1 MSKTLLAAALLPT
14 AAFAQQLTI
23 PVNPTLVITANRVEQ
38 PISSVLAP
46 VVVID
51 RAEIESRQV
60 QSLPALL
67 KTLPGVQITTLGG
80 RGHMSSLFIRGTNS
94 NHSLVLMNGRPIAA
108 MVAGTPDLSQI
119 PLGNIERIEYIRGP
133 RAAVYGSDAIGGV
146 INLITKTS
154 AKNGSETHLKGGA
167 GSNGY
172 GQGELRTVQSLGQKT
187 DMNMLIGY
195 ERTDGF
201 DIKAQDGSTP
211 IQPDRDG
218 FAGLNGQI
226 GLTHRF
232 NDAWS
237 ADINAQGYNNLT
249 DIDGGEDWL
258 APGVPSSDQSRVQAF
273 QYDGGLKFQS
283 KDLISRFE
291 ASYGENKLKNW
302 LESNGEETGQPIH
315 TGLTRLSWINS
326 WSGIEGVSLTGG
338 ADWQREEMKSDSR
351 GSNKAFN
358 APDRDNTGL
367 FAVGSYRWQA
377 LLWELSGRTDD
388 NQQYGRHN
396 TWSAASG
403 LDIDENHNVRLS
415 YGTGFKAPTFLDL
428 YYPGYENPD
437 LKPEESKNL
446 ELDFSGRYTAWDW
459 SVNLYRNQIQNLISC
474 QSAFSSCKPD
484 NTDAEI
490 RGVEVAL
497 GLETG
502 PLHHDLSFD
511 YTKTEDK
518 NDGDQPLLR
527 RAKQKAS
534 WLTQAQLGPVDL
546 STELLYVGQ
555 RDDKNFSSFPAARVV
570 LSSYTLVNLGASYG
584 VTPALTLGGRID
596 NLFDRDY
603 VPAYGYASPGT
614 EFKLTADYRL

>member
-14 AAFAQQLTI
+14 AAFAQTTI

-226 GLTHRF
+226 GLNHRF

>member
-1 MSKTLLAAALLPT
+1 MSKKFLAAALLPT
-14 AAFAQQLTI
+14 AAFAQTTI
-23 PVNPTLVITANRVEQ
+23 PINPTLVITANRVEQ
-38 PISSVLAP
+38 PVSSVLAP

-60 QSLPALL
+60 QSLPDLL
-67 KTLPGVQITTLGG
+67 KTLPGVQMVTLGG
-80 RGHMSSLFIRGTNS
+80 RGHISSLFVRGTNS

-201 DIKAQDGSTP
+201 DVVANTK
-211 IQPDRDG
+211 QPDRDG
-218 FAGLNGQI
+218 FNSKNGQI
-226 GLTHRF
+226 GLNHTF

-237 ADINAQGYNNLT
+237 ADFNAQRYQNLT
-249 DIDGGEDWL
+249 KFDGRY
-258 APGVPSSDQSRVQAF
+258 DQQQVDTF

-283 KDLISRFE
+283 KALTSRLE
-291 ASYGENKLKNW
+291 ASYGENSSKSW
-302 LESNGEETGQPIH
+302 EESKGKSSADPTH
-315 TGLTRLSWINS
+315 TGMTNISWINS
-326 WSGIEGVSLTGG
+326 WSGIEHLNLTGG
-338 ADWQREEMKSDSR
+338 VDWKREQMKSDSR
-351 GSNKAFN
+351 GEDWSTGVPVSTGFN

-415 YGTGFKAPTFLDL
+415 YGTGFKAPTFMDL
-428 YYPGYENPD
+428 YSPGYENPA

-446 ELDFSGRYTAWDW
+446 ELDFSGRYTGWDW
-459 SVNLYRNQIQNLISC
+459 SANFYRNQIQNLIKC
-474 QSAFSSCKPD
+474 QKGYITCTKD
-484 NTDAEI
+484 NTDADIEGI
-490 RGVEVAL
+490 ELAL
-497 GLETG
+497 GLDTW
-502 PLHHDLSFD
+502 LVHHDFNYD
-511 YTKTEDK
+511 YTRAKDK
-518 NDGDQPLLR
+518 NENDQQLLR
-527 RAKQKAS
+527 RAKHKGA
-534 WLTQAQLGPVDL
+534 WLTSFTTGQMTW
-546 STELLYVGQ
+546 STEVLYVGE
-555 RDDKNFSSFPAARVV
+555 RLDVGNVE
-570 LSSYTLVNLGASYG
+570 LSPYTLVNLGATYAA
-584 VTPALTLGGRID
+584 TNQLTLGGRID
-596 NLFDRDY
+596 NLFDRNY
-603 VPAYGYASPGT
+603 EVAKGYASPGT
-614 EFKLTADYRL
+614 EFKVTADYRF

>member
-1 MSKTLLAAALLPT
+1 MSKKFLAAALLPT
-14 AAFAQQLTI
+14 AAFAQTTI
-23 PVNPTLVITANRVEQ
+23 PINPTLVITANRVEQ
-38 PISSVLAP
+38 PVSSVLAP

-60 QSLPALL
+60 QSLPELL
-67 KTLPGVQITTLGG
+67 KTLPGVQIATLGG
-80 RGHMSSLFIRGTNS
+80 RGHISSLFIRGTNS

-167 GSNGY
+167 GSHGY

-201 DIKAQDGSTP
+201 DVVANTK
-211 IQPDRDG
+211 QPDRDG
-218 FAGLNGQI
+218 FASRNGQI
-226 GLTHRF
+226 GLNHAF

-237 ADINAQGYNNLT
+237 VDFNAQGYDNLT
-249 DIDGGEDWL
+249 DTDG
-258 APGVPSSDQSRVQAF
+258 STDQSRVQAF
-273 QYDGGLKFQS
+273 QYDGGLKFQG
-283 KDLISRFE
+283 KDLSSRLE
-291 ASYGENKLKNW
+291 ASYGENKLKTW
-302 LESNGEETGQPIH
+302 QEAKGEASGEPIH
-315 TGLTRLSWINS
+315 TGLTRFSWINS
-326 WSGIEGVSLTGG
+326 WSGIEGMNLTGG

-351 GSNKAFN
+351 SYGKTFS

-415 YGTGFKAPTFLDL
+415 YGTGFKAPTFNQL
-428 YYPGYENPD
+428 YYPGSENPT

-446 ELDFSGRYTAWDW
+446 ELGLSGRYSAWDW
-459 SVNLYRNQIQNLISC
+459 SVNLYRNRIDNLIYCLTSMSYTC
-474 QSAFSSCKPD
+474 NPK
-484 NTDAEI
+484 NTTADI
-490 RGVEVAL
+490 KGVETEI
-497 GLETG
+497 GIDTG
-502 PLHHDLSFD
+502 PVHHRLSYD
-511 YTKTEDK
+511 YTRAKDK
-518 NDGDQPLLR
+518 GNQDLQLLR
-527 RAKQKAS
+527 RAEHKGS
-534 WLTQAQLGPVDL
+534 WIADTRFDATTLT
-546 STELLYVGQ
+546 TELLYVGKRYDNNWATNQ
-555 RDDKNFSSFPAARVV
+555 RVELGA
-570 LSSYTLVNLGASYG
+570 YTLLNLAASYE
-584 VTPALTLGGRID
+584 VTQQFTLGGRID

-603 VPAYGYASPGT
+603 APAYGYASPGT
-614 EFKLTADYRL
+614 EFKVTADYRF

>member
-1 MSKTLLAAALLPT
+1 MSKKFLAAALLPT
-14 AAFAQQLTI
+14 AAFAQTTI
-23 PVNPTLVITANRVEQ
+23 PINPTLVITANRVEQ
-38 PISSVLAP
+38 PVSSVLAP

-60 QSLPALL
+60 QSLPDLL
-67 KTLPGVQITTLGG
+67 KTLPGVQMATLGG
-80 RGHMSSLFIRGTNS
+80 RGHISSLFVRGTNS

-201 DIKAQDGSTP
+201 DVVANTK
-211 IQPDRDG
+211 QPDRDG
-218 FAGLNGQI
+218 FNSKNGQFGLNH
-226 GLTHRF
+226 TF

-237 ADINAQGYNNLT
+237 ADFNAQRYQNLT
-249 DIDGGEDWL
+249 EFDGRY
-258 APGVPSSDQSRVQAF
+258 DQQQVDTF

-283 KDLISRFE
+283 KALTSRLE
-291 ASYGENKLKNW
+291 ASYGENSSKSW
-302 LESNGEETGQPIH
+302 EESKGKSSADPTH
-315 TGLTRLSWINS
+315 TGMTNISWINS
-326 WSGIEGVSLTGG
+326 WSGIEDLNLTGG
-338 ADWQREEMKSDSR
+338 VDWQREQMKSDSR
-351 GSNKAFN
+351 SGGQPFTV
-358 APDRDNTGL
+358 PDRDNTGA
-367 FAVGSYRWQA
+367 FVVGSYVWRPF
-377 LLWELSGRTDD
+377 LFELSGRTDD

-403 LDIDENHNVRLS
+403 LDIDEHHNVRLS
-415 YGTGFKAPTFLDL
+415 YGTAFKAPSFMDL
-428 YYPGYENPD
+428 YYGVPAE

-446 ELDFSGRYTAWDW
+446 ELGLSGRYSVWDW
-459 SVNLYRNQIQNLISC
+459 SVNLYRNRIDNLIYCLTSMSYTC
-474 QSAFSSCKPD
+474 NPK
-484 NTDAEI
+484 NTTADI
-490 RGVEVAL
+490 KGVETEL
-497 GLETG
+497 GIDTG
-502 PLHHDLSFD
+502 PVHHRLSYD
-511 YTKTEDK
+511 YTRAKDTGNQDL
-518 NDGDQPLLR
+518 QLLR
-527 RAKQKAS
+527 RAEHKGS
-534 WLTQAQLGPVDL
+534 WIADTRFDAATLTA
-546 STELLYVGQ
+546 ELLYVGKRYDNNWATNQ
-555 RDDKNFSSFPAARVV
+555 RVELGA
-570 LSSYTLVNLGASYG
+570 YTLLNLAASYE
-584 VTPALTLGGRID
+584 VTQQFILGGRIE

-614 EFKLTADYRL
+614 EFKVTADYRF

>member
-1 MSKTLLAAALLPT
+1 MSKKFLAAALLPT
-14 AAFAQQLTI
+14 AAFAQTTI
-23 PVNPTLVITANRVEQ
+23 PINPTLVITANRVEQ
-38 PISSVLAP
+38 PVSAVLAP

-60 QSLPALL
+60 QSLPELL
-67 KTLPGVQITTLGG
+67 KTLPGVQIATLGG
-80 RGHMSSLFIRGTNS
+80 RGHISSLFIRGTNS

-167 GSNGY
+167 GSHGY

-201 DIKAQDGSTP
+201 DVVANTK
-211 IQPDRDG
+211 QPDRDG
-218 FAGLNGQI
+218 FASRNGQI
-226 GLTHRF
+226 GLNHAF

-237 ADINAQGYNNLT
+237 ADFNAQGYDNLT
-249 DIDGGEDWL
+249 DTDG
-258 APGVPSSDQSRVQAF
+258 STDQSRVQAF
-273 QYDGGLKFQS
+273 QYDGGLKFQG
-283 KDLISRFE
+283 KDLISRLE
-291 ASYGENKLKNW
+291 ASYGENKLKTW
-302 LESNGEETGQPIH
+302 QEAKGEASGEPIH
-315 TGLTRLSWINS
+315 TGLTRFSWINS
-326 WSGIEGVSLTGG
+326 WSGIEGMNLTGG

-351 GSNKAFN
+351 SYGKTFS

-415 YGTGFKAPTFLDL
+415 YGTGFKAPTFNQL
-428 YYPGYENPD
+428 YYPGSENPT

-446 ELDFSGRYTAWDW
+446 ELGLSGRYSAWDW
-459 SVNLYRNQIQNLISC
+459 SVNLYRNRIDNLIYCLTSMSYTC
-474 QSAFSSCKPD
+474 NPK
-484 NTDAEI
+484 NTTADI
-490 RGVEVAL
+490 KGVETEI
-497 GLETG
+497 GIDTG
-502 PLHHDLSFD
+502 PVHHRLSYD
-511 YTKTEDK
+511 YTRAKDK
-518 NDGDQPLLR
+518 GNQDLQLLR
-527 RAKQKAS
+527 RAEHKGS
-534 WLTQAQLGPVDL
+534 WIADTRFDATTLT
-546 STELLYVGQ
+546 TELLYVGKRYDNNWATNQ
-555 RDDKNFSSFPAARVV
+555 RVELGA
-570 LSSYTLVNLGASYG
+570 YTLLNLAASYE
-584 VTPALTLGGRID
+584 VTQQFTLGGRID

-603 VPAYGYASPGT
+603 APAYGYASPGT
-614 EFKLTADYRL
+614 EFKVTADYRF

>member
-1 MSKTLLAAALLPT
+1 MSKKLLVAALLPT
-14 AAFAQQLTI
+14 AAFAQTTI

-133 RAAVYGSDAIGGV
+133 RAAVYGADAIGGV

-154 AKNGSETHLKGGA
+154 AKNGSETHLKGGV

-172 GQGELRTVQSLGQKT
+172 GQGQVRTVQALGQQT
-187 DMNMLIGY
+187 DMNMMIGY

-201 DIKAQDGSTP
+201 DVVANAQ
-211 IQPDRDG
+211 QPDRDG
-218 FAGLNGQI
+218 FDSLNGQF
-226 GLTHRF
+226 GLNHAF
-232 NDAWS
+232 SDAWS
-237 ADINAQGYNNLT
+237 GDFNAQGYDNQT
-249 DIDGGEDWL
+249 EMDD
-258 APGVPSSDQSRVQAF
+258 AYQSADQSRVQAF

-283 KDLISRFE
+283 ETLTSRLE
-291 ASYGENKLKNW
+291 ASYGENKLKSW
-302 LESNGEETGQPIH
+302 LESKGESSAQPIH
-315 TGLTRLSWINS
+315 TGLTRFSWINS
-326 WSGIEGVSLTGG
+326 WSGVEGLNLTGG
-338 ADWQREEMKSDSR
+338 ADWQQEQLKSDSR
-351 GSNKAFN
+351 SSGQAFN

-388 NQQYGRHN
+388 NKQYGRHN

-403 LDIDENHNVRLS
+403 LDIDDNHNVRLS

-446 ELDFSGRYTAWDW
+446 ELGFAGRYTGWDW
-459 SVNLYRNQIQNLISC
+459 SLNLYRNKIKNLIAC
-474 QSAFSSCKPD
+474 QSAFSTCKPD

-502 PLHHDLSFD
+502 LLHHDVSFD
-511 YTKTEDK
+511 YTRAEDK
-518 NDGDQPLLR
+518 NDGDQQLLR

-534 WLTQAQLGPVDL
+534 WLTQVQLGPVDL
-546 STELLYVGQ
+546 STELLYVGK
-555 RDDKNFSSFPAARVV
+555 RDDKNFSSFPAERVE
-570 LSSYTLVNLGASYG
+570 LGSYTLINLGASYG
-584 VTPALTLGGRID
+584 VTPQLTLGGRID

-603 VPAYGYASPGT
+603 APAYGYASAGT

>member
-1 MSKTLLAAALLPT
+1 MSKKFLAAALLPT
-14 AAFAQQLTI
+14 AAFAQTTI
-23 PVNPTLVITANRVEQ
+23 PINPTLVITANRMEQ
-38 PISSVLAP
+38 PVSSVLAP

-60 QSLPALL
+60 QSLPELL
-67 KTLPGVQITTLGG
+67 KTLPGVQIATLGG
-80 RGHMSSLFIRGTNS
+80 RGHISSLFIRGTNS

-172 GQGELRTVQSLGQKT
+172 GQGELRTVQSFGQKT

-201 DIKAQDGSTP
+201 DVVANAQ
-211 IQPDRDG
+211 QPDRDG
-218 FAGLNGQI
+218 FSGRNGQI
-226 GLTHRF
+226 GLNHAF

-237 ADINAQGYNNLT
+237 ADFNAQGYDNLT
-249 DIDGGEDWL
+249 ETDDPYL
-258 APGVPSSDQSRVQAF
+258 SADQSRVQAF
-273 QYDGGLKFQS
+273 QYDGGLKFQG
-283 KDLISRFE
+283 KDLISRLE
-291 ASYGENKLKNW
+291 VSYGENKLKNW

-351 GSNKAFN
+351 SYGKNFN
-358 APDRDNTGL
+358 APDRDNKGL

-403 LDIDENHNVRLS
+403 LDFDENHNVRLS
-415 YGTGFKAPTFLDL
+415 YGTGFKAPTFMDL
-428 YYPGYENPD
+428 YYPGYENPA
-437 LKPEESKNL
+437 LQPEESKNL
-446 ELDFSGRYTAWDW
+446 ELDFSGRYTGWDW
-459 SVNLYRNQIQNLISC
+459 SANFYRNQIQNLIQC
-474 QSAFSSCKPD
+474 QKGYITCTKG

-490 RGVEVAL
+490 EGIELAL
-497 GLETG
+497 GLDTW
-502 PLHHDLSFD
+502 LVHHDFNYD
-511 YTKTEDK
+511 YTRAKDK
-518 NDGDQPLLR
+518 NANDQQLLR
-527 RAKQKAS
+527 RAKHKGT
-534 WLTQAQLGPVDL
+534 WLTSFTTGQMTW
-546 STELLYVGQ
+546 STEVLYVGE
-555 RDDKNFSSFPAARVV
+555 RLDVGNVE
-570 LSSYTLVNLGASYG
+570 LSPYTLVNLGATYAA
-584 VTPALTLGGRID
+584 TNQLTLGGRID
-596 NLFDRDY
+596 NLFDRNY
-603 VPAYGYASPGT
+603 EVAKGYASPGT
-614 EFKLTADYRL
+614 EFKVTADYRF

>member
-1 MSKTLLAAALLPT
+1 MSKKLLAAALLPT
-14 AAFAQQLTI
+14 AAFAQSSLPANDTM
-23 PVNPTLVITANRVEQ
+23 VVTANRVEQ
-38 PISSVLAP
+38 PVSAVLAP

-60 QSLPALL
+60 SSLTDLL

-80 RGHMSSLFIRGTNS
+80 RGHISSLFIRGTNS

-119 PLGNIERIEYIRGP
+119 PLGNIERVEYIRGP

-154 AKNGSETHLKGGA
+154 AKSGSETHLKGGA
-167 GSNGY
+167 GSHGY
-172 GQGELRTVQSLGQKT
+172 GQGQLRTVQALGQQT
-187 DMNMLIGY
+187 DMNLLVGY

-201 DIKAQDGSTP
+201 DVVAGAQ
-211 IQPDRDG
+211 QPDRDG
-218 FAGLNGQI
+218 FDSLNGQV
-226 GLTHRF
+226 GMNHAF

-237 ADINAQGYNNLT
+237 ADFNAQGYDNQT
-249 DIDGGEDWL
+249 EMDD
-258 APGVPSSDQSRVQAF
+258 AYQSADQSRVKAF
-273 QYDGGLKFQS
+273 QYDGGIKFQS
-283 KDLISRFE
+283 ETLTSRLE
-291 ASYGENKLKNW
+291 ASYGENKLKSW
-302 LESNGEETGQPIH
+302 LESQGESSAQPIH
-315 TGLTRLSWINS
+315 TGLTRFSWINS
-326 WSGIEGVSLTGG
+326 WSGIEGLNLTGG
-338 ADWQREEMKSDSR
+338 ADWQQEQMKSDSR
-351 GSNKAFN
+351 SSGQAFN

-388 NQQYGRHN
+388 NEQYGRHN

-403 LDIDENHNVRLS
+403 LDIDDNHNVRLS

-474 QSAFSSCKPD
+474 QSAFSNCKPD

-546 STELLYVGQ
+546 STELLYVGK
-555 RDDKNFSSFPAARVV
+555 RDDKNFSSFPAERVV

>member
-1 MSKTLLAAALLPT
+1 MSKKLLVAALLPT
-14 AAFAQQLTI
+14 AAFAQTTI

-38 PISSVLAP
+38 PVSSVLAP
-46 VVVID
+46 VVVIE
-51 RAEIESRQV
+51 RAEIEARQV

-133 RAAVYGSDAIGGV
+133 RAAVYGADAIGGV

-154 AKNGSETHLKGGA
+154 AKHGNETHLRGGV

-172 GQGELRTVQSLGQKT
+172 GQGQARTVQALGQQT
-187 DMNMLIGY
+187 DMNMMIGY

-201 DIKAQDGSTP
+201 DVVANAQ
-211 IQPDRDG
+211 QPDRDG
-218 FAGLNGQI
+218 FDSLHGQI
-226 GLTHRF
+226 GLNHAF
-232 NDAWS
+232 NDAWR
-237 ADINAQGYNNLT
+237 ADFNAQGYDNLT
-249 DIDGGEDWL
+249 DTDGTT
-258 APGVPSSDQSRVQAF
+258 DQSRVKAF
-273 QYDGGLKFQS
+273 QYDGSLKFQS
-283 KDLISRFE
+283 ETLTSRLE
-291 ASYGENKLKNW
+291 ASYGENKLKSW
-302 LESNGEETGQPIH
+302 LESKGESSAQPIH
-315 TGLTRLSWINS
+315 TGLTRFSWINS
-326 WSGIEGVSLTGG
+326 WSGVEGLNLTGG
-338 ADWQREEMKSDSR
+338 ADWQQEQLKSNSR
-351 GSNKAFN
+351 SAGQAFN

-403 LDIDENHNVRLS
+403 LDIDDNHNVRLS

-446 ELDFSGRYTAWDW
+446 ELGFSGRYTGWDW
-459 SVNLYRNQIQNLISC
+459 SLNLYRNKIQNLIVC
-474 QSAFSSCKPD
+474 QSAFSSCEPD

-502 PLHHDLSFD
+502 PLHHDVSFD

-518 NDGDQPLLR
+518 NDGDQQLLR

-534 WLTQAQLGPVDL
+534 WLTQVQLGQVDL
-546 STELLYVGQ
+546 STELLYVGK
-555 RDDKNFSSFPAARVV
+555 RDDKNFSSFPAERVE
-570 LSSYTLVNLGASYG
+570 LGSYTLINLAASYG
-584 VTPALTLGGRID
+584 VTPQLTLGGRID

-603 VPAYGYASPGT
+603 TPAYGYASAGT

>member
-1 MSKTLLAAALLPT
+1 MSKKFLAAALLPT
-14 AAFAQQLTI
+14 AAFAQTTI
-23 PVNPTLVITANRVEQ
+23 PINPTLVITANRVEQ
-38 PISSVLAP
+38 PVSSVLAP

-60 QSLPALL
+60 QSLPELL
-67 KTLPGVQITTLGG
+67 KTLPGVQIATLGG
-80 RGHMSSLFIRGTNS
+80 RGHISSLFIRGTNS

-146 INLITKTS
+146 INFITKTS

-201 DIKAQDGSTP
+201 DVVANTK
-211 IQPDRDG
+211 QPDRDG
-218 FAGLNGQI
+218 FASRNGQI
-226 GLTHRF
+226 GLNHAF

-237 ADINAQGYNNLT
+237 ADFNAQGYDNLT
-249 DIDGGEDWL
+249 DTDG
-258 APGVPSSDQSRVQAF
+258 STDQSRVQAF
-273 QYDGGLKFQS
+273 QYDGGLKFQG
-283 KDLISRFE
+283 KDLSSRLE
-291 ASYGENKLKNW
+291 ASYGENKLKTW
-302 LESNGEETGQPIH
+302 QEAKGEASGEPIH
-315 TGLTRLSWINS
+315 TGLTRFSWINS
-326 WSGIEGVSLTGG
+326 WSGIEGMNLTGG

-351 GSNKAFN
+351 SYGKTFS

-415 YGTGFKAPTFLDL
+415 YGTGFKAPTFNQL
-428 YYPGYENPD
+428 YYPGSENPT

-446 ELDFSGRYTAWDW
+446 ELGLSGRYSAWDW
-459 SVNLYRNQIQNLISC
+459 SVNLYRNRIDNLIYCLTSMSYTC
-474 QSAFSSCKPD
+474 NPK
-484 NTDAEI
+484 NTTADI
-490 RGVEVAL
+490 KGVETEI
-497 GLETG
+497 GIDTG
-502 PLHHDLSFD
+502 PVHHRLSYD
-511 YTKTEDK
+511 YTRAKDK
-518 NDGDQPLLR
+518 GNQDLQLLR
-527 RAKQKAS
+527 RAEHKGS
-534 WLTQAQLGPVDL
+534 WIADTRFDATTLT
-546 STELLYVGQ
+546 TELLYVGKRYDNNWATNQ
-555 RDDKNFSSFPAARVV
+555 RVELGA
-570 LSSYTLVNLGASYG
+570 YTLLNLAASYE
-584 VTPALTLGGRID
+584 VTQQFTLGGRID

-603 VPAYGYASPGT
+603 APAYGYASPGT
-614 EFKLTADYRL
+614 EFKVTADYRF

>member
-1 MSKTLLAAALLPT
+1 MSKKFLAAALLPT
-14 AAFAQQLTI
+14 AAFAQTTI
-23 PVNPTLVITANRVEQ
+23 PINPTLVITANRVEQ
-38 PISSVLAP
+38 PVSSVLAP

-60 QSLPALL
+60 QSLPDLL
-67 KTLPGVQITTLGG
+67 KTLPGVQMATLGG
-80 RGHMSSLFIRGTNS
+80 RGHISSLFIRGTNS

-201 DIKAQDGSTP
+201 DVVANAQ
-211 IQPDRDG
+211 QPDRDG
-218 FAGLNGQI
+218 FSGRNGQI
-226 GLTHRF
+226 GLNHAF

-237 ADINAQGYNNLT
+237 ADFNAQGYDNLT
-249 DIDGGEDWL
+249 ETDDPYL
-258 APGVPSSDQSRVQAF
+258 SADQSRVQAF

-283 KDLISRFE
+283 ETLTSRLE
-291 ASYGENKLKNW
+291 ASYGENKLKTW
-302 LESNGEETGQPIH
+302 LETQGEGSGKPIH
-315 TGLTRLSWINS
+315 TGLTRISWINN
-326 WSGIEGVSLTGG
+326 WSGIKGLNLTGG
-338 ADWQREEMKSDSR
+338 ADWQREQMKSDSR
-351 GSNKAFN
+351 GEDWSTGVPVQTGFK

-415 YGTGFKAPTFLDL
+415 YGTGFKAPTFMDL
-428 YYPGYENPD
+428 YSPGYENPA

-446 ELDFSGRYTAWDW
+446 ELDFSGRYTGWDW
-459 SVNLYRNQIQNLISC
+459 SANFYRNQIQNLIKC
-474 QSAFSSCKPD
+474 QKGYITCTKD
-484 NTDAEI
+484 NTDADIEGI
-490 RGVEVAL
+490 ELAL
-497 GLETG
+497 GLDTW
-502 PLHHDLSFD
+502 LVHHDFSYD
-511 YTKTEDK
+511 YTRAKDK
-518 NDGDQPLLR
+518 NENDQQLLR
-527 RAKQKAS
+527 RAKHKGA
-534 WLTQAQLGPVDL
+534 WLTSFTTGQMTW
-546 STELLYVGQ
+546 STEVLYVGE
-555 RDDKNFSSFPAARVV
+555 RLDVGNVE
-570 LSSYTLVNLGASYG
+570 LSPYTLVNLGTTYAA
-584 VTPALTLGGRID
+584 TNQLTLGGRID
-596 NLFDRDY
+596 NLFDRNY
-603 VPAYGYASPGT
+603 EVAKGYASPGT
-614 EFKLTADYRL
+614 EFKVTADYRF

>member
-1 MSKTLLAAALLPT
+1 MSKKLLVAALLPT
-14 AAFAQQLTI
+14 AAFAQTTI

-46 VVVID
+46 VVVIE
-51 RAEIESRQV
+51 RAEIEARQV

-133 RAAVYGSDAIGGV
+133 RAAVYGADAIGGV

-154 AKNGSETHLKGGA
+154 AKHGNETHLRGGV

-172 GQGELRTVQSLGQKT
+172 GQGQARTVQALGQQT
-187 DMNMLIGY
+187 DMNMMIGY

-201 DIKAQDGSTP
+201 DVVANAQ
-211 IQPDRDG
+211 QPDRDG
-218 FAGLNGQI
+218 FDSLHGQI
-226 GLTHRF
+226 GLNHAF

-237 ADINAQGYNNLT
+237 ADFNAQGYDNQT
-249 DIDGGEDWL
+249 EIDD
-258 APGVPSSDQSRVQAF
+258 AYQSADQSRVQAF

-283 KDLISRFE
+283 ETLTSRLE
-291 ASYGENKLKNW
+291 ASYGENKLKSW
-302 LESNGEETGQPIH
+302 LESKGESSAQPIH
-315 TGLTRLSWINS
+315 TGLTRFSWINS
-326 WSGIEGVSLTGG
+326 WSGVEGLNLTGG
-338 ADWQREEMKSDSR
+338 ADWQQEQLKSNSR
-351 GSNKAFN
+351 SAGQAFN

-403 LDIDENHNVRLS
+403 LDIDDNHNMRLS

-446 ELDFSGRYTAWDW
+446 ELGFTGRYTGWDW
-459 SVNLYRNQIQNLISC
+459 SLNLYRNKIQNLIVC
-474 QSAFSSCKPD
+474 QSAFSSCEPD

-502 PLHHDLSFD
+502 PLHHDVSFD

-518 NDGDQPLLR
+518 NDGDQQLLR
-527 RAKQKAS
+527 RAKQKVS
-534 WLTQAQLGPVDL
+534 WLTQVQLGQVDL
-546 STELLYVGQ
+546 STELLYVGK
-555 RDDKNFSSFPAARVV
+555 RDDKNFSSFPAERVE
-570 LSSYTLVNLGASYG
+570 LGSYTLINLAASYG
-584 VTPALTLGGRID
+584 VTPQLTLGGRID

-603 VPAYGYASPGT
+603 TPAYGYASAGT

>member
-1 MSKTLLAAALLPT
+1 MSKKFLAAALLPT
-14 AAFAQQLTI
+14 AAFAQTTI
-23 PVNPTLVITANRVEQ
+23 PINPTLVITANRVEQ
-38 PISSVLAP
+38 PVSSVLAP

-172 GQGELRTVQSLGQKT
+172 GQGELRTVQSFGQKT

-201 DIKAQDGSTP
+201 DVVANAQ
-211 IQPDRDG
+211 QPDRDG
-218 FAGLNGQI
+218 FSGRNGQI
-226 GLTHRF
+226 GLNHAF

-237 ADINAQGYNNLT
+237 ADFNAQGYDNLT
-249 DIDGGEDWL
+249 ETDDPYL
-258 APGVPSSDQSRVQAF
+258 SADQSRVQAF
-273 QYDGGLKFQS
+273 QYDGGLKFQG
-283 KDLISRFE
+283 KDLISRLE
-291 ASYGENKLKNW
+291 VSYGENKLKNW

-351 GSNKAFN
+351 SYGKNFN
-358 APDRDNTGL
+358 APDRDNKGL

-403 LDIDENHNVRLS
+403 LDFDENHNVRLS
-415 YGTGFKAPTFLDL
+415 YGTGFKAPTFMDL
-428 YYPGYENPD
+428 YYPGYENPA
-437 LKPEESKNL
+437 LQPEESKNL
-446 ELDFSGRYTAWDW
+446 ELDFSGRYTGWDW
-459 SVNLYRNQIQNLISC
+459 SANFYRNQIQNLIQC
-474 QSAFSSCKPD
+474 QKGYITCTKG

-490 RGVEVAL
+490 EGIELAL
-497 GLETG
+497 GLDTW
-502 PLHHDLSFD
+502 LVHHDFNYD
-511 YTKTEDK
+511 YTRAKDK
-518 NDGDQPLLR
+518 NANDQQLLR
-527 RAKQKAS
+527 RAKHKGA
-534 WLTQAQLGPVDL
+534 WLTSFTTGQMTW
-546 STELLYVGQ
+546 STEVLYVGE
-555 RDDKNFSSFPAARVV
+555 RLDVGNVE
-570 LSSYTLVNLGASYG
+570 LSPYTLVNLGATYAA
-584 VTPALTLGGRID
+584 TNQLTLGGRID
-596 NLFDRDY
+596 NLFDRNY
-603 VPAYGYASPGT
+603 EVAKGYASPGT
-614 EFKLTADYRL
+614 EFKVTADYRF

>member
-1 MSKTLLAAALLPT
+1 MSKKFLAAALLPT
-14 AAFAQQLTI
+14 AAFAQTTI
-23 PVNPTLVITANRVEQ
+23 PINPTLVITANRVEQ
-38 PISSVLAP
+38 PVSSVLAP

-60 QSLPALL
+60 QSLPDLL
-67 KTLPGVQITTLGG
+67 KTLPGVQMATLGG
-80 RGHMSSLFIRGTNS
+80 RGHISSLFVRGTNS

-201 DIKAQDGSTP
+201 DVVANAK
-211 IQPDRDG
+211 QPDRDG
-218 FAGLNGQI
+218 FSGRNGQI
-226 GLTHRF
+226 GLNHSF

-237 ADINAQGYNNLT
+237 ADFNAQGYDNLT
-249 DIDGGEDWL
+249 ETDDPYL
-258 APGVPSSDQSRVQAF
+258 SADQSRVQAF
-273 QYDGGLKFQS
+273 QYDGGLKFQG

-291 ASYGENKLKNW
+291 ASYGENKLKSW

-351 GSNKAFN
+351 SYGKTFN
-358 APDRDNTGL
+358 APDRDNKGL

-415 YGTGFKAPTFLDL
+415 YGTGFKAPTFMDL
-428 YYPGYENPD
+428 YYPGYENPA
-437 LKPEESKNL
+437 LQPEESKNL
-446 ELDFSGRYTAWDW
+446 ELDFSGRYTGWDW
-459 SVNLYRNQIQNLISC
+459 SANFYRNQIQNLIKC
-474 QSAFSSCKPD
+474 QKGYITCTKG
-484 NTDAEI
+484 NTDADIEGI
-490 RGVEVAL
+490 ELAL
-497 GLETG
+497 GLDTW
-502 PLHHDLSFD
+502 LVHHDFSYD
-511 YTKTEDK
+511 YTRAKDK
-518 NDGDQPLLR
+518 NENDQQLWR
-527 RAKQKAS
+527 RAKHKGA
-534 WLTQAQLGPVDL
+534 WLSSFTTGQMTW
-546 STELLYVGQ
+546 STEVLYVGK
-555 RDDKNFSSFPAARVV
+555 RLDVGNVE
-570 LSSYTLVNLGASYG
+570 LSPYTLVNLGATYAA
-584 VTPALTLGGRID
+584 TNQLTLGGRLD
-596 NLFDRDY
+596 NLFDRNY
-603 VPAYGYASPGT
+603 EVAKGYASPGT
-614 EFKLTADYRL
+614 EFKVTADYRF

>member
-1 MSKTLLAAALLPT
+1 MSKKFLAAALLPT
-14 AAFAQQLTI
+14 AAFAQTTI
-23 PVNPTLVITANRVEQ
+23 PINPTLVITANRVEQ
-38 PISSVLAP
+38 PLSSVLAP

-60 QSLPALL
+60 QSLPDLL
-67 KTLPGVQITTLGG
+67 KTLPGVQMVTLGG
-80 RGHMSSLFIRGTNS
+80 RGHISSLFVRGTNS

-201 DIKAQDGSTP
+201 DVVANTK
-211 IQPDRDG
+211 QPDRDG
-218 FAGLNGQI
+218 FNSKNGQI
-226 GLTHRF
+226 GLNHTF

-237 ADINAQGYNNLT
+237 ADFNAQRYQNLT
-249 DIDGGEDWL
+249 KFDGRY
-258 APGVPSSDQSRVQAF
+258 DQQQVDTF

-283 KDLISRFE
+283 KALTSRLE
-291 ASYGENKLKNW
+291 ASYGENSSKSW
-302 LESNGEETGQPIH
+302 EESKGKSSADPTH
-315 TGLTRLSWINS
+315 TGMTNISWINS
-326 WSGIEGVSLTGG
+326 WSGIEHLNLTGG
-338 ADWQREEMKSDSR
+338 VDWKREQMKSDSR
-351 GSNKAFN
+351 GEDWSTGVPVSTGFN

-415 YGTGFKAPTFLDL
+415 YGTGFKAPTFMDL
-428 YYPGYENPD
+428 YSPGYENPA

-446 ELDFSGRYTAWDW
+446 ELDFSGRYTGWDW
-459 SVNLYRNQIQNLISC
+459 SANFYRNQIQNLIKC
-474 QSAFSSCKPD
+474 QKGYITCTKD
-484 NTDAEI
+484 NTDADIEGI
-490 RGVEVAL
+490 ELAL
-497 GLETG
+497 GLDTW
-502 PLHHDLSFD
+502 LVHHDFNYD
-511 YTKTEDK
+511 YTRAKDK
-518 NDGDQPLLR
+518 NENDQQLLR
-527 RAKQKAS
+527 RAKHKGA
-534 WLTQAQLGPVDL
+534 WLTSFTTGQMTW
-546 STELLYVGQ
+546 STEVLYVGE
-555 RDDKNFSSFPAARVV
+555 RLDVGNVE
-570 LSSYTLVNLGASYG
+570 LSPYTLVNLGATYAA
-584 VTPALTLGGRID
+584 TNQLTLGGRID
-596 NLFDRDY
+596 NLFDRNY
-603 VPAYGYASPGT
+603 EVAKGYASPGT
-614 EFKLTADYRL
+614 EFKVTADYRF

>member
-1 MSKTLLAAALLPT
+1 MSKKFLAAALLPT
-14 AAFAQQLTI
+14 AAFAQTTI
-23 PVNPTLVITANRVEQ
+23 PINPTLVITANRVEQ
-38 PISSVLAP
+38 PVSSVLAP

-60 QSLPALL
+60 QSLPELL
-67 KTLPGVQITTLGG
+67 KTLPGVQIATLGG
-80 RGHMSSLFIRGTNS
+80 RGHISSLFIRGTNS

-167 GSNGY
+167 GSHGY

-201 DIKAQDGSTP
+201 DVVANTK
-211 IQPDRDG
+211 QPDRDG
-218 FAGLNGQI
+218 FASRNGQI
-226 GLTHRF
+226 GLNHAF

-237 ADINAQGYNNLT
+237 ADFNAQGYDNLT
-249 DIDGGEDWL
+249 DTDG
-258 APGVPSSDQSRVQAF
+258 STDQSRVQAF
-273 QYDGGLKFQS
+273 QYDGGLKFQG
-283 KDLISRFE
+283 KDLISRLE
-291 ASYGENKLKNW
+291 ASYGENKLKTW
-302 LESNGEETGQPIH
+302 QEAKGEASGEPIH
-315 TGLTRLSWINS
+315 TGLTRFSWINS
-326 WSGIEGVSLTGG
+326 WSGIEGMNLTGG

-351 GSNKAFN
+351 SYGKTFS

-415 YGTGFKAPTFLDL
+415 YGIGFKAPTFNQL
-428 YYPGYENPD
+428 YYPGSENPT

-446 ELDFSGRYTAWDW
+446 ELGLSGRYSAWDW
-459 SVNLYRNQIQNLISC
+459 SVNLYRNRIDNLIYCLTSMSYTC
-474 QSAFSSCKPD
+474 NPK
-484 NTDAEI
+484 NTTADI
-490 RGVEVAL
+490 KGVETEI
-497 GLETG
+497 GIDTG
-502 PLHHDLSFD
+502 PVHHRLSYD
-511 YTKTEDK
+511 YTRAKDK
-518 NDGDQPLLR
+518 GNQDLQLLR
-527 RAKQKAS
+527 RAEHKGS
-534 WLTQAQLGPVDL
+534 WIAETRFDATTLT
-546 STELLYVGQ
+546 TELLYVGKRYDNNWATNQ
-555 RDDKNFSSFPAARVV
+555 RVELGA
-570 LSSYTLVNLGASYG
+570 YTLLNLAASYE
-584 VTPALTLGGRID
+584 VTQQFTLGGRID

-603 VPAYGYASPGT
+603 APAYGYASPGT
-614 EFKLTADYRL
+614 EFKVTADYRF

>member
-1 MSKTLLAAALLPT
+1 MSKKLLVAALLPT
-14 AAFAQQLTI
+14 AAFAQTTI

-133 RAAVYGSDAIGGV
+133 RAAVYGADAIGGV

-154 AKNGSETHLKGGA
+154 AKNGSETHLKGGV

-172 GQGELRTVQSLGQKT
+172 GQGQVRTVQALGQQT
-187 DMNMLIGY
+187 DMNMMIGY

-201 DIKAQDGSTP
+201 DVVANAQ
-211 IQPDRDG
+211 QPDRDG
-218 FAGLNGQI
+218 FDSLNGQF
-226 GLTHRF
+226 GLNHAF
-232 NDAWS
+232 SDAWS
-237 ADINAQGYNNLT
+237 GDFNAQGYDNQT
-249 DIDGGEDWL
+249 EMDD
-258 APGVPSSDQSRVQAF
+258 AYQSADQSRVQAF

-283 KDLISRFE
+283 ETLTSRLE
-291 ASYGENKLKNW
+291 ASYGENKLKSW
-302 LESNGEETGQPIH
+302 LESKGESSAQPIH
-315 TGLTRLSWINS
+315 TGLTRFSWINS
-326 WSGIEGVSLTGG
+326 WSGVEGLNLTGG
-338 ADWQREEMKSDSR
+338 ADWQQEQLKSDSR
-351 GSNKAFN
+351 SSGLAFN

-388 NQQYGRHN
+388 NEQYGRHN

-403 LDIDENHNVRLS
+403 LDIDDNHNVRLS

-446 ELDFSGRYTAWDW
+446 ELGFTGRYTGWDW
-459 SVNLYRNQIQNLISC
+459 SLNLYRNKIQNLIAC
-474 QSAFSSCKPD
+474 QSAFSTCKPD

-502 PLHHDLSFD
+502 PFHHDVSFD
-511 YTKTEDK
+511 YTQAEDK
-518 NDGDQPLLR
+518 NDGDQQLLR

-534 WLTQAQLGPVDL
+534 WLTQVQLGPVDL
-546 STELLYVGQ
+546 STELLYVGK
-555 RDDKNFSSFPAARVV
+555 RDDKNFSSFPAERVE
-570 LSSYTLVNLGASYG
+570 LGSYTLINLGASYG
-584 VTPALTLGGRID
+584 VTPQLTLGGRID

-603 VPAYGYASPGT
+603 APAYGYASAGT

>member
-1 MSKTLLAAALLPT
+1 MSKKLLAAALLPT

-23 PVNPTLVITANRVEQ
+23 PVNPTMVVTATRVAQ
-38 PISSVLAP
+38 PASSVLAP
-46 VVVID
+46 VMVIE
-51 RAEIESRQV
+51 RAEIEARQV
-60 QSLPALL
+60 QSLPDLL

-80 RGHMSSLFIRGTNS
+80 RGHVSSLFIRGTNS
-94 NHSLVLMNGRPIAA
+94 NHSLVLMNGRPVAA

-119 PLGNIERIEYIRGP
+119 PLDNIERIEYIRGP
-133 RAAVYGSDAIGGV
+133 RAAVYGANAIGGV
-146 INLITKTS
+146 INLISKTS
-154 AKNGSETHLKGGA
+154 AKNGSETHLKGGV
-167 GSNGY
+167 GSHGY
-172 GQGELRTVQSLGQKT
+172 GQGQVRTVQALDEQT
-187 DMNMLIGY
+187 DMNLLVGY

-201 DIKAQDGSTP
+201 DVVAGAQ
-211 IQPDRDG
+211 QPDRDG
-218 FAGLNGQI
+218 FDSLNGQF
-226 GLTHRF
+226 GLNHAF

-237 ADINAQGYNNLT
+237 ADFNAQGYDNQT
-249 DIDGGEDWL
+249 EMDD
-258 APGVPSSDQSRVQAF
+258 PYMSSDQSRVQAF
-273 QYDGGLKFQS
+273 QYDGGLKYQS
-283 KDLISRFE
+283 GALSSRLE
-291 ASYGENKLKNW
+291 ASYGENKLKSW
-302 LESNGEETGQPIH
+302 WESNGESSAEPIH
-315 TGLTRLSWINS
+315 TGLTRFSWINN
-326 WSGIEGVSLTGG
+326 WSGVEGLSLTGG
-338 ADWQREEMKSDSR
+338 ADWQQEQMKSDSR
-351 GSNKAFN
+351 SYGQSFN

-367 FAVGSYRWQA
+367 FAVASYRWQA
-377 LLWELSGRTDD
+377 LLGELSGRTDD
-388 NQQYGRHN
+388 NDQYGRNN
-396 TWSAASG
+396 TWSAAAG
-403 LDIDENHNVRLS
+403 LDINENHNIRLS
-415 YGTGFKAPTFLDL
+415 YGTAFKAPTFLDL

-459 SVNLYRNQIQNLISC
+459 SVNLYRNEIENLISC
-474 QSAFSSCKPD
+474 QSAFSTCKPG

-518 NDGDQPLLR
+518 NEGDQQLLR

-546 STELLYVGQ
+546 STELLYVGK
-555 RDDKNFSSFPAARVV
+555 RDDKNFSSFPAERVV
-570 LSSYTLVNLGASYG
+570 LGSYTLVNLGASYE
-584 VTPALTLGGRID
+584 VLPQLTLGGRID

>member
-1 MSKTLLAAALLPT
+1 MSKKFLAAALLPT
-14 AAFAQQLTI
+14 AAFAQTTI
-23 PVNPTLVITANRVEQ
+23 PINPTLVITANRVEQ
-38 PISSVLAP
+38 PVSSVLAP

-60 QSLPALL
+60 QSLPELL
-67 KTLPGVQITTLGG
+67 KTLPGVQIATLGG
-80 RGHMSSLFIRGTNS
+80 RGHISSLFIRGTNS

-167 GSNGY
+167 GSHGY

-201 DIKAQDGSTP
+201 DVVANAQ
-211 IQPDRDG
+211 QPDRDG
-218 FAGLNGQI
+218 FSGRNGQI
-226 GLTHRF
+226 GLNHAF

-237 ADINAQGYNNLT
+237 ADFNAQGYDNLT
-249 DIDGGEDWL
+249 ETDDPYL
-258 APGVPSSDQSRVQAF
+258 SADQSRVQAF

-283 KDLISRFE
+283 ETLTSRLE
-291 ASYGENKLKNW
+291 ASYGENKLKTW
-302 LESNGEETGQPIH
+302 QEAKGEASGEPIH
-315 TGLTRLSWINS
+315 TGLTRFSWINS
-326 WSGIEGVSLTGG
+326 WNGIEGVNLTGG

-351 GSNKAFN
+351 SYGKTFN

-415 YGTGFKAPTFLDL
+415 YGTGFKAPTFNQL
-428 YYPGYENPD
+428 YYPGSENPT

-446 ELDFSGRYTAWDW
+446 ELGLSGRYSAWDW
-459 SVNLYRNQIQNLISC
+459 SVNLYRNRIDNLIYCLTSMSYTC
-474 QSAFSSCKPD
+474 NPK
-484 NTDAEI
+484 NTTADI
-490 RGVEVAL
+490 KGVETEL
-497 GLETG
+497 GIDTG
-502 PLHHDLSFD
+502 PVHHRLSYD
-511 YTKTEDK
+511 YTRAKDTGNQDL
-518 NDGDQPLLR
+518 QLLR
-527 RAKQKAS
+527 RAEHKGS
-534 WLTQAQLGPVDL
+534 WIADTRFDAATLTA
-546 STELLYVGQ
+546 ELLYVGKRYDNNWATSQ
-555 RDDKNFSSFPAARVV
+555 RVE
-570 LSSYTLVNLGASYG
+570 LSAYTLLNLATSYE
-584 VTPALTLGGRID
+584 VTQQFTLGGRID
-596 NLFDRDY
+596 NVFDRDY
-603 VPAYGYASPGT
+603 APAYGYASPGT
-614 EFKLTADYRL
+614 EFKVTADYRF

>member
-1 MSKTLLAAALLPT
+1 MSKKFLAAALLPT
-14 AAFAQQLTI
+14 AAFAQTTI

-38 PISSVLAP
+38 PVSSVLAP

-60 QSLPALL
+60 QSLPDLL
-67 KTLPGVQITTLGG
+67 KTLPGVQMATLGG
-80 RGHMSSLFIRGTNS
+80 RGHISSLFIRGTNS

-172 GQGELRTVQSLGQKT
+172 GQGELKTVQSLGQKT

-201 DIKAQDGSTP
+201 DVVANTK
-211 IQPDRDG
+211 QPDRDG
-218 FAGLNGQI
+218 FASRNGQI
-226 GLTHRF
+226 GLNHAF

-237 ADINAQGYNNLT
+237 ADFNAQSYDNLT
-249 DIDGGEDWL
+249 DTDG
-258 APGVPSSDQSRVQAF
+258 STDQSRVQAF
-273 QYDGGLKFQS
+273 QYDGGLKFQGQ
-283 KDLISRFE
+283 DLSSRLE
-291 ASYGENKLKNW
+291 ASYGENKLKTW
-302 LESNGEETGQPIH
+302 QEAKGEASGEPIH
-315 TGLTRLSWINS
+315 TGLTRFSWINS
-326 WSGIEGVSLTGG
+326 WSGIEGMNLTGG

-351 GSNKAFN
+351 SYGKTFS

-415 YGTGFKAPTFLDL
+415 YGTGFKAPTFNQL
-428 YYPGYENPD
+428 YYPGSENPT

-446 ELDFSGRYTAWDW
+446 ELGLSGRYSAWDW
-459 SVNLYRNQIQNLISC
+459 SVNLYRNRIDNLIYCLTSMSYTC
-474 QSAFSSCKPD
+474 NPK
-484 NTDAEI
+484 NTTADI
-490 RGVEVAL
+490 KGVETEL
-497 GLETG
+497 GIDTG
-502 PLHHDLSFD
+502 PVHHRLSYD
-511 YTKTEDK
+511 YTRAKDTGNQDL
-518 NDGDQPLLR
+518 QLLR
-527 RAKQKAS
+527 RAEHKGS
-534 WLTQAQLGPVDL
+534 WSADTRFDAATLTA
-546 STELLYVGQ
+546 ELLYVGKRYDNNWATSQ
-555 RDDKNFSSFPAARVV
+555 RVE
-570 LSSYTLVNLGASYG
+570 LSAYTLLNLATSYE
-584 VTPALTLGGRID
+584 VTQQFTLGGRID
-596 NLFDRDY
+596 NVFDRDY
-603 VPAYGYASPGT
+603 APAYGYASPGT
-614 EFKLTADYRL
+614 EFKVTADYRF

>member
-1 MSKTLLAAALLPT
+1 MSKKFLAAALLPT
-14 AAFAQQLTI
+14 AAFAQTTI
-23 PVNPTLVITANRVEQ
+23 PINPTLVITANRVEQ
-38 PISSVLAP
+38 PVSSVLAP

-60 QSLPALL
+60 QSLPDLL
-67 KTLPGVQITTLGG
+67 KTLPGVQMATLGG
-80 RGHMSSLFIRGTNS
+80 RGHISSLFIRGTNS

-167 GSNGY
+167 GSHGY
-172 GQGELRTVQSLGQKT
+172 GQGELKTVQSLGQKT

-201 DIKAQDGSTP
+201 DVVANTK
-211 IQPDRDG
+211 QPDRDG
-218 FAGLNGQI
+218 FASRNGQI
-226 GLTHRF
+226 GLNHAF

-237 ADINAQGYNNLT
+237 ADFNAQGYDNLT
-249 DIDGGEDWL
+249 DTDG
-258 APGVPSSDQSRVQAF
+258 STDQSRVQAF
-273 QYDGGLKFQS
+273 QYDGGLKFQG
-283 KDLISRFE
+283 KDLSSRLE
-291 ASYGENKLKNW
+291 ASYGENKLKTW
-302 LESNGEETGQPIH
+302 QEAKGEASGEPIH
-315 TGLTRLSWINS
+315 TGLTRFSWINS
-326 WSGIEGVSLTGG
+326 WSGIEGMNLTGG

-351 GSNKAFN
+351 SYGKTFS

-415 YGTGFKAPTFLDL
+415 YGTGFKAPTFNQL
-428 YYPGYENPD
+428 YYPGSENPT

-446 ELDFSGRYTAWDW
+446 ELGLSGRYSAWDW
-459 SVNLYRNQIQNLISC
+459 SVNLYRNRIDNLIYCLTSMSYTC
-474 QSAFSSCKPD
+474 NPK
-484 NTDAEI
+484 NTTADI
-490 RGVEVAL
+490 KGVETEI
-497 GLETG
+497 GIDTG
-502 PLHHDLSFD
+502 PVHHRLSYD
-511 YTKTEDK
+511 YTRAKDK
-518 NDGDQPLLR
+518 GNQDLQLLR
-527 RAKQKAS
+527 RAEHKGS
-534 WLTQAQLGPVDL
+534 WIADTRFDATTLT
-546 STELLYVGQ
+546 TELLYVGKRYDNNWATNQ
-555 RDDKNFSSFPAARVV
+555 RVELGA
-570 LSSYTLVNLGASYG
+570 YTLLNLAASYE
-584 VTPALTLGGRID
+584 VTQQFTLGGRID

-603 VPAYGYASPGT
+603 APAYGYVSPGT
-614 EFKLTADYRL
+614 EFKVTADYRF

>member
-1 MSKTLLAAALLPT
+1 MSKKFLAAALLPT
-14 AAFAQQLTI
+14 AAFAQTTI
-23 PVNPTLVITANRVEQ
+23 PINPTLVITANRVEQ
-38 PISSVLAP
+38 PVSSVLAP

-60 QSLPALL
+60 QSLPDLL
-67 KTLPGVQITTLGG
+67 KTLPGVQMATLGG
-80 RGHMSSLFIRGTNS
+80 RGHISSLFVRGTNS

-172 GQGELRTVQSLGQKT
+172 GQGELRTVQSFGQKT

-201 DIKAQDGSTP
+201 DVVANTK
-211 IQPDRDG
+211 QPDRDG
-218 FAGLNGQI
+218 FASRNGQMGLN
-226 GLTHRF
+226 HAF

-237 ADINAQGYNNLT
+237 ADFNAQGYDNLT
-249 DIDGGEDWL
+249 DTDG
-258 APGVPSSDQSRVQAF
+258 STDQSRVQAF
-273 QYDGGLKFQS
+273 QYDGGVKFQGQ
-283 KDLISRFE
+283 DLISRLE
-291 ASYGENKLKNW
+291 ASYGENKLKTW
-302 LESNGEETGQPIH
+302 QEAKGEASGEPIH
-315 TGLTRLSWINS
+315 TGLTRFSWINS
-326 WSGIEGVSLTGG
+326 WSGIEGINLTGG

-351 GSNKAFN
+351 SYGKTFS
-358 APDRDNTGL
+358 APNRDNTGL

-415 YGTGFKAPTFLDL
+415 YGTGFKAPTFMDL
-428 YYPGYENPD
+428 YYPGYENPA

-446 ELDFSGRYTAWDW
+446 ELDFSGRYTGWDW
-459 SVNLYRNQIQNLISC
+459 SANFYRNQIQNLIQC
-474 QSAFSSCKPD
+474 QKGYITCTKG
-484 NTDAEI
+484 NTDADIEGI
-490 RGVEVAL
+490 ELAL
-497 GLETG
+497 SLDTW
-502 PLHHDLSFD
+502 LVHHDFNYD
-511 YTKTEDK
+511 YTRAKDK
-518 NDGDQPLLR
+518 NENDQQLLR
-527 RAKQKAS
+527 RAKHKGA
-534 WLTQAQLGPVDL
+534 WLTSFTTGQMTW
-546 STELLYVGQ
+546 STEVLYVGE
-555 RDDKNFSSFPAARVV
+555 RLDVGNVE
-570 LSSYTLVNLGASYG
+570 LSPYTLVNLGATYAA
-584 VTPALTLGGRID
+584 TNQLTLGGRID
-596 NLFDRDY
+596 NLFDRNY
-603 VPAYGYASPGT
+603 EVAKGYASPGT
-614 EFKLTADYRL
+614 EFKVTADYRF

>member
-1 MSKTLLAAALLPT
+1 MSKKFLAAALLPT
-14 AAFAQQLTI
+14 AAFAQTTI
-23 PVNPTLVITANRVEQ
+23 PINPTLVITANRVEQ
-38 PISSVLAP
+38 PVSSVLAP

-60 QSLPALL
+60 QSLPELL
-67 KTLPGVQITTLGG
+67 KTLPGVQIATLGG
-80 RGHMSSLFIRGTNS
+80 RGHISSLFIRGTNS

-201 DIKAQDGSTP
+201 DVVANTK
-211 IQPDRDG
+211 QPDRDG
-218 FAGLNGQI
+218 FASRNGQI
-226 GLTHRF
+226 GLNHAF

-237 ADINAQGYNNLT
+237 ADFNAQGYDNLT
-249 DIDGGEDWL
+249 DTDG
-258 APGVPSSDQSRVQAF
+258 STDQSRVQAF
-273 QYDGGLKFQS
+273 QYDGGLKFQG
-283 KDLISRFE
+283 KDLISRLE
-291 ASYGENKLKNW
+291 ASYGENKLKTW
-302 LESNGEETGQPIH
+302 QEAKGEASGEPIH
-315 TGLTRLSWINS
+315 TGLTRFSWINS
-326 WSGIEGVSLTGG
+326 WSGIEGMNLTGG

-351 GSNKAFN
+351 SYGKTFS

-415 YGTGFKAPTFLDL
+415 YGTGFKAPTFNQL
-428 YYPGYENPD
+428 YYPGSENPT

-446 ELDFSGRYTAWDW
+446 ELGLSGRYSAWDW
-459 SVNLYRNQIQNLISC
+459 SVNLYRNRIDNLIYCLTSMSYTC
-474 QSAFSSCKPD
+474 NPK
-484 NTDAEI
+484 NTTADI
-490 RGVEVAL
+490 KGVETEI
-497 GLETG
+497 GIDTG
-502 PLHHDLSFD
+502 PVHHRLSYD
-511 YTKTEDK
+511 YTRAKDK
-518 NDGDQPLLR
+518 GNQDLQLLR
-527 RAKQKAS
+527 RAEHKGS
-534 WLTQAQLGPVDL
+534 WIADTRFDATTLT
-546 STELLYVGQ
+546 TELLYVGKRYDNNWATNQ
-555 RDDKNFSSFPAARVV
+555 RVELGA
-570 LSSYTLVNLGASYG
+570 YTLLNLAASYE
-584 VTPALTLGGRID
+584 VTQQFTLGGRID

-603 VPAYGYASPGT
+603 APAYGYASPGT
-614 EFKLTADYRL
+614 EFKVTADYRF

>member
-1 MSKTLLAAALLPT
+1 MSKKLLVAALLPT
-14 AAFAQQLTI
+14 AAFAQTTI

-38 PISSVLAP
+38 PVSSVLAP
-46 VVVID
+46 VVVIE

-60 QSLPALL
+60 QSLPDLL
-67 KTLPGVQITTLGG
+67 KTLPGVQMATLGG
-80 RGHMSSLFIRGTNS
+80 RGHISSLFIRGTNS

-133 RAAVYGSDAIGGV
+133 RAAVYGADAIGGV

-154 AKNGSETHLKGGA
+154 AKHGNETHLKGGV

-172 GQGELRTVQSLGQKT
+172 GQGQARTVQALGQQT
-187 DMNMLIGY
+187 DMNMMIGY

-201 DIKAQDGSTP
+201 DVVANAQ
-211 IQPDRDG
+211 QPDRDG
-218 FAGLNGQI
+218 FDSLHGQI
-226 GLTHRF
+226 GLNHAF

-237 ADINAQGYNNLT
+237 ADFNAQGYDNLT
-249 DIDGGEDWL
+249 DTDGTT
-258 APGVPSSDQSRVQAF
+258 DQSRVKAF

-283 KDLISRFE
+283 ETLTSRLE
-291 ASYGENKLKNW
+291 ASYGENKLKSW
-302 LESNGEETGQPIH
+302 LESKGEASAQPTH
-315 TGLTRLSWINS
+315 TGLTRFSWINS
-326 WSGIEGVSLTGG
+326 WSGVEGLNLTGG
-338 ADWQREEMKSDSR
+338 ADWQQEQLKSNSR
-351 GSNKAFN
+351 SAGQAFN

-403 LDIDENHNVRLS
+403 LDIDDNHNVRLS
-415 YGTGFKAPTFLDL
+415 YGTGFKAPTFIDL

-446 ELDFSGRYTAWDW
+446 ELGFTGRYTGWDW
-459 SVNLYRNQIQNLISC
+459 SLNLYRNKIQNLIAC
-474 QSAFSSCKPD
+474 QSAFSSCEPD

-502 PLHHDLSFD
+502 PLHHDVSFD

-518 NDGDQPLLR
+518 NDGDQQLLR

-534 WLTQAQLGPVDL
+534 WLTQVQLGQVDL
-546 STELLYVGQ
+546 STELLYVGK
-555 RDDKNFSSFPAARVV
+555 RDDKNFSSFPAERVE
-570 LSSYTLVNLGASYG
+570 LGSYTLINLAASYG
-584 VTPALTLGGRID
+584 VTPQLTLGGRID

-603 VPAYGYASPGT
+603 TPAYGYASAGT

>member
-1 MSKTLLAAALLPT
+1 MSKKLLAAALLPT
-14 AAFAQQLTI
+14 AAFAQT
-23 PVNPTLVITANRVEQ
+23 PANETMVVTANRVEQ
-38 PISSVLAP
+38 PVSSVLAP
-46 VVVID
+46 VMVIE

-60 QSLPALL
+60 QSLPDLL

-80 RGHMSSLFIRGTNS
+80 RGHQSSLFIRGTNS

-108 MVAGTPDLSQI
+108 MVTGTPDLSQI

-154 AKNGSETHLKGGA
+154 AKSGSETHLKGGA
-167 GSNGY
+167 GSHGY
-172 GQGELRTVQSLGQKT
+172 GQGQLRTVQAIGQQT
-187 DMNMLIGY
+187 DMNLLVGY
-195 ERTDGF
+195 ERTDGY
-201 DIKAQDGSTP
+201 DVVAGAQ
-211 IQPDRDG
+211 QPDRDG
-218 FAGLNGQI
+218 FDSLNGQF
-226 GLTHRF
+226 GLNHAF
-232 NDAWS
+232 NEAWS
-237 ADINAQGYNNLT
+237 ADFNAQGYDNQTEMDDPYL
-249 DIDGGEDWL
+249 
-258 APGVPSSDQSRVQAF
+258 SSDQSRVQAF
-273 QYDGGLKFQS
+273 QYDGGLKYQS
-283 KDLISRFE
+283 GALTSRLE

-302 LESNGEETGQPIH
+302 LESQGESSASPIH
-315 TGLTRLSWINS
+315 TGLTRFSWINS
-326 WSGIEGVSLTGG
+326 WSGVEGLLLTGG
-338 ADWQREEMKSDSR
+338 ADWQQEQLKSDSSSY
-351 GSNKAFN
+351 GQSFN

-367 FAVGSYRWQA
+367 FAVGSYRWRA

-388 NQQYGRHN
+388 NSQYGRHN
-396 TWSAASG
+396 TWSAATG
-403 LDIDENHNVRLS
+403 LDIDDNHNVRLS

-446 ELDFSGRYTAWDW
+446 ELDFSGSYTGWDW
-459 SVNLYRNQIQNLISC
+459 SLNLYRNEIQNLIAC

-534 WLTQAQLGPVDL
+534 WLTQVLLGPVDL
-546 STELLYVGQ
+546 STELLYVGK
-555 RDDKNFSSFPAARVV
+555 RDDKDFSSFPAQRVV
-570 LSSYTLVNLGASYG
+570 LSSYTLVNLGASYEA
-584 VTPALTLGGRID
+584 TPQLTLGGRID

-603 VPAYGYASPGT
+603 APAYGYASPGT

>member
-1 MSKTLLAAALLPT
+1 MSKKFLAAALLPT
-14 AAFAQQLTI
+14 AAFAQTTI
-23 PVNPTLVITANRVEQ
+23 PINPTLVITANRVEQ
-38 PISSVLAP
+38 PVSSVLAP

-60 QSLPALL
+60 QSLPELL
-67 KTLPGVQITTLGG
+67 KTLPGVQIATLGG
-80 RGHMSSLFIRGTNS
+80 RGHISSLFIRGTNS

-201 DIKAQDGSTP
+201 DVVANTK
-211 IQPDRDG
+211 QPDRDG
-218 FAGLNGQI
+218 FASRNGQI
-226 GLTHRF
+226 GLNHAF

-237 ADINAQGYNNLT
+237 ADFNAQGYDNLT
-249 DIDGGEDWL
+249 DTDG
-258 APGVPSSDQSRVQAF
+258 STDQSRVQAF
-273 QYDGGLKFQS
+273 QYDGGLKFQG
-283 KDLISRFE
+283 KDLISRLE
-291 ASYGENKLKNW
+291 ASYGENKLKTW
-302 LESNGEETGQPIH
+302 QEAKGEASGEPIH
-315 TGLTRLSWINS
+315 TGLTRFSWINS
-326 WSGIEGVSLTGG
+326 WSGIEGMNLTGG

-351 GSNKAFN
+351 SYGKTFS

-415 YGTGFKAPTFLDL
+415 YGTGFKAPTFNQL
-428 YYPGYENPD
+428 YYPGSENPT

-446 ELDFSGRYTAWDW
+446 ELGLSGRYSAWDW
-459 SVNLYRNQIQNLISC
+459 SVNLYRNRIDNLIYCLTSMSYTC
-474 QSAFSSCKPD
+474 NPK
-484 NTDAEI
+484 NTTADI
-490 RGVEVAL
+490 K
-497 GLETG
+497 GLETEIGIDTG
-502 PLHHDLSFD
+502 PVHHRLSYD
-511 YTKTEDK
+511 YTRAKDK
-518 NDGDQPLLR
+518 GNQDLQLLR
-527 RAKQKAS
+527 RAEHKGS
-534 WLTQAQLGPVDL
+534 WIAETRFDATTLT
-546 STELLYVGQ
+546 TELLYVGKRYDNNWATNQ
-555 RDDKNFSSFPAARVV
+555 RVELGA
-570 LSSYTLVNLGASYG
+570 YTLLNLAASYE
-584 VTPALTLGGRID
+584 VTQQFTLGGRID

-603 VPAYGYASPGT
+603 APAYGYASPGT
-614 EFKLTADYRL
+614 EFKVTADYRF

>member
-1 MSKTLLAAALLPT
+1 MSKKLLAAALLPT
-14 AAFAQQLTI
+14 AAFAQSSLPANDTM
-23 PVNPTLVITANRVEQ
+23 VVTANRMEQ
-38 PISSVLAP
+38 PVSSVLAP

-60 QSLPALL
+60 SSLTDLL

-119 PLGNIERIEYIRGP
+119 PLGNIERVEYIRGP

-167 GSNGY
+167 GSHGY
-172 GQGELRTVQSLGQKT
+172 GQGQLRTVQALGQQT
-187 DMNMLIGY
+187 DMNLLVGY

-201 DIKAQDGSTP
+201 DVVAGAQ
-211 IQPDRDG
+211 QPDRDG
-218 FAGLNGQI
+218 FDSLNGQV
-226 GLTHRF
+226 GMNHAF

-237 ADINAQGYNNLT
+237 ADFNAQGYDNQT
-249 DIDGGEDWL
+249 EMDD
-258 APGVPSSDQSRVQAF
+258 AYQSADQSRVKAF

-283 KDLISRFE
+283 ATLTSRLE
-291 ASYGENKLKNW
+291 ASYGENKLKSW
-302 LESNGEETGQPIH
+302 LESQGESSAQPIH
-315 TGLTRLSWINS
+315 TGLTRFSWINS
-326 WSGIEGVSLTGG
+326 WSGIEGLNLTGG
-338 ADWQREEMKSDSR
+338 ADWQQEQMKSDSR
-351 GSNKAFN
+351 SYGQAFN

-367 FAVGSYRWQA
+367 FAVGSYHWQA

-388 NQQYGRHN
+388 NEQYGRHN

-403 LDIDENHNVRLS
+403 LDIDDNHNVRLS

-497 GLETG
+497 GMETG

-534 WLTQAQLGPVDL
+534 WLTQVQLGQVDL
-546 STELLYVGQ
+546 STELLYVGK
-555 RDDKNFSSFPAARVV
+555 RDDKNFSSFPAERVV